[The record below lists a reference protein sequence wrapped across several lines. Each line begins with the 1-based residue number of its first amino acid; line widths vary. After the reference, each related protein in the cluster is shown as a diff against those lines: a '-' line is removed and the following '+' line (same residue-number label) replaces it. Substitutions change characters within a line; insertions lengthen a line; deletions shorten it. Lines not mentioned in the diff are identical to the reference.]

1 VALLAAST
9 TAADRG
15 RWRLHRG
22 RTDNAGHAGRDD
34 HPGGGAVS
42 DREGNASRPGE
53 LRALL
58 TASGISGIGDG
69 VRQAALPLLV
79 ASLTRSAVAV
89 AAVAVA
95 QTLSWLV
102 FSMPAGAMIDQRDR
116 RRVILAVNVI
126 RGLLMV
132 ALGGLVLAGA
142 IQLPLLMA
150 LAFVFGAVEVYADAA
165 AQALLPAL
173 VPRGELARVN
183 GRLFALQIG
192 TPQIVGPPLGGLLF
206 AVGRS
211 VPFVID
217 GISFLGAAVLLR
229 RIRVL
234 PPAETSDR
242 RLREQ
247 IVEGIS
253 FLLRNR
259 VLRGVAILSAAGNL
273 LLQGFVA
280 VFVLY
285 VLEVL
290 HGRSLHYGVFL
301 AVMAVGVTVGSLLA
315 DRARRWL
322 GETAVLFCGAALMSV
337 PLLATALVASVYV
350 TGAVMLVAGL
360 GTGLWQV
367 IASSLRQAITPDR
380 LLGRVMSSYRLIG
393 RGASFLGA
401 AMGGLLASAFGLRA
415 PALVCALGMVVVLAL
430 SLRSLTPA
438 AIAEARA
445 VAFVTATRD

>member
-1 VALLAAST
+1 MS
-9 TAADRG
+9 G
-15 RWRLHRG
+15 
-22 RTDNAGHAGRDD
+22 
-34 HPGGGAVS
+34 
-42 DREGNASRPGE
+42 REGNAPRPGE
-53 LRALL
+53 LTALL

-69 VRQAALPLLV
+69 VRRAAFPLLV
-79 ASLTRSAVAV
+79 ASLTRSALAV
-89 AAVAVA
+89 AAVAVV
-95 QTLSWLV
+95 QTLSWLI
-102 FSMPAGAMIDQRDR
+102 FSMPAGAMIDRWDR
-116 RRVILAVNVI
+116 RRVIVVVNVL

-132 ALGGLVLAGA
+132 ALAGLVLAGA
-142 IQLPLLMA
+142 MQLPLLMA
-150 LAFVFGAVEVYADAA
+150 LAFVSGTLEVYADTA

-173 VPRGELARVN
+173 VRRDELERAN
-183 GRLFALQIG
+183 GRLFALQTG
-192 TPQIVGPPLGGLLF
+192 TAQFVGPPIGGLLF
-206 AVGRS
+206 AISRS

-217 GISFLGAAVLLR
+217 GVSFLAAAVLLR

-242 RLREQ
+242 RLRDQ
-247 IVEGIS
+247 IVEGIT
-253 FLLRNR
+253 FLLGNR

-290 HGRSLHYGVFL
+290 HGRSLHYGIFL
-301 AVMAVGVTVGSLLA
+301 AVLAVGVTVGSLLA
-315 DRARRWL
+315 DRAKRRW
-322 GETAVLFCGAALMSV
+322 GETVVLFCGAALMSV

-360 GTGLWQV
+360 GMGLWQV
-367 IASSLRQAITPDR
+367 IASSLRQAIAPDR

-445 VAFVTATRD
+445 AAHVTARRDNTKDG